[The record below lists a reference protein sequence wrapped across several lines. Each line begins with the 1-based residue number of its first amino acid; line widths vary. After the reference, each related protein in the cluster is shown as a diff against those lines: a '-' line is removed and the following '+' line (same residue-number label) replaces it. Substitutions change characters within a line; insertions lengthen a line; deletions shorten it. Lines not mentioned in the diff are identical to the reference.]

1 MTVIMTMMMILLT
14 AATTITSAYAFGG
27 LSPLC
32 TNRNHNN
39 NYFSNSCLSSSSSS
53 LSSSS
58 RPYAGNNNNNDEV
71 YEHNNTIKTK
81 TNAAFTQN
89 EFPRI
94 IYIDRIFNNR
104 RRTYN
109 QQQRDHVV
117 TIKADEKERLALA
130 ERFDLK
136 GLTKLDAEISLRPA
150 AEGLTAFAGLGSFPV
165 EVEGMI
171 KAHLTQ
177 TCVRTNEEF
186 EVDVEIPVYVI
197 VRPVESNF
205 EGQKLIDA
213 QQQQPQETETE
224 KNEEEEGNYNKGK
237 KKKKT
242 KKDKGLHKNKKVYKL
257 SDVFDLQ
264 TAIQQADTFGSGTGA
279 ADIVEDEG
287 IYSLSSD
294 QLDVGELVAQ
304 TFWLELDWYPKKPGT
319 GPVEYEMST

>member
-1 MTVIMTMMMILLT
+1 MSGQRECYYRFFTLLT
-14 AATTITSAYAFGG
+14 AATTIISSYAFGG
-27 LSPLC
+27 SSPLC
-32 TNRNHNN
+32 KNRNHNN
-39 NYFSNSCLSSSSSS
+39 NYFANSLSSSSSS
-53 LSSSS
+53 SS
-58 RPYAGNNNNNDEV
+58 RLYTSNNKNDED
-71 YEHNNTIKTK
+71 YEDNTIKTK

-104 RRTYN
+104 RRTFN
-109 QQQRDHVV
+109 QQQRDHVI

-136 GLTKLDAEISLRPA
+136 GLTKLDAELSLRPA
-150 AEGLTAFAGLGSFPV
+150 AEGLTSFAGIGSFPV

-171 KAHLTQ
+171 EAHLTQ

-186 EVDVEIPVYVI
+186 EVDVEIPVFVI
-197 VRPVESNF
+197 VRPVQSNF
-205 EGQKLIDA
+205 EGQNLIDA
-213 QQQQPQETETE
+213 QQQQQQQQE
-224 KNEEEEGNYNKGK
+224 KDEEEEDNYNKGK
-237 KKKKT
+237 KKKNKN

-257 SDVFDLQ
+257 DDVFDLQ
-264 TAIQQADTFGSGTGA
+264 TAIQQADTFGSGTDA

-319 GPVEYEMST
+319 DPVEYEMSA

>member
-27 LSPLC
+27 PPPLC

-39 NYFSNSCLSSSSSS
+39 NYFSNSCLLSLSFSSSPR
-53 LSSSS
+53 L
-58 RPYAGNNNNNDEV
+58 YAGNNNNNDEV
-71 YEHNNTIKTK
+71 YENNNKIKTK

-171 KAHLTQ
+171 EAHLTQ

-213 QQQQPQETETE
+213 QQQQPQPQEEE
-224 KNEEEEGNYNKGK
+224 KSEEEESNYNRGNK
-237 KKKKT
+237 KKKN
-242 KKDKGLHKNKKVYKL
+242 KKDKGLHKNKKVYNL

-304 TFWLELDWYPKKPGT
+304 TFWLELDWYPKKTRNWP
-319 GPVEYEMST
+319 SRI